1 MDGEIDPNLPGK
13 REAINTKRLLETQP
27 GTGATL
33 LPVSLKTKKMNEH
46 DRRLV
51 QQAIYK
57 RWEEIDEDEA
67 ETPEGKAKLHEIAV
81 RKYHHDEYLHG
92 IL

>member
-1 MDGEIDPNLPGK
+1 
-13 REAINTKRLLETQP
+13 
-27 GTGATL
+27 
-33 LPVSLKTKKMNEH
+33 MNEH

-81 RKYHHDEYLHG
+81 RKYHHDEFIHG

>member
-1 MDGEIDPNLPGK
+1 MKPNTGRVRRPSRFPK
-13 REAINTKRLLETQP
+13 NT
-27 GTGATL
+27 
-33 LPVSLKTKKMNEH
+33 KMNEH

-57 RWEEIDEDEA
+57 RWEEIDEDAA
-67 ETPEGKAKLHEIAV
+67 ETAEGKAKLHEIAV
-81 RKYHHDEYLHG
+81 RKYHQDEYLHG

>member
-1 MDGEIDPNLPGK
+1 
-13 REAINTKRLLETQP
+13 
-27 GTGATL
+27 
-33 LPVSLKTKKMNEH
+33 MNDH
-46 DRRLV
+46 DKRLV

-67 ETPEGKAKLHEIAV
+67 ETEEGRRKLHEIAV
-81 RKYHHDEYLHG
+81 RKYHQDEFRLG